1 MAYTREQIGQA
12 LKAAH
17 EAGDVEAARTLAVAY
32 RDWKP
37 STPDPAMNRAS
48 ERANMAFRAN
58 EKIAPADLTQLG
70 RPDFSSAAMAR
81 LPAPTMSVA
90 DMDAFEAQRAA
101 EKERLRVPDNDF
113 KERSIIALN
122 VPTFGFGPQAAAGAK
137 TLGALAATPF
147 IEDDIIDREGV
158 SGAMSSFLDD
168 ARVHQRRAREERP
181 LESFGTEIAL
191 GVLQGKTLI
200 DNFGRKVFPKTNT
213 ASNLGRVVGTGTGY
227 GLAYGFGQS
236 ESGTL
241 QGALGDAAFGGALGA
256 GFGLGFKAAEP
267 ALTAGYRS
275 AKTGAATISDAL
287 SDLLGKAG
295 GARDKVA
302 QEVALAAVRRSMERS
317 GMTFDQIMELVKRY
331 EGKPAVLAEVIGQDA
346 VNSLTALTRRPGSTP
361 QKAQDLIEE
370 RFYGRPDRMKG
381 DVEDTTG
388 IPIGQL
394 DDTLDAQLIERQQA
408 AKPIYDALY
417 KQYSTIKSFGESLKR
432 INRLARTPAMQ
443 KHLKLAEEAVKT
455 QAAIRQ
461 VPVSKMSKME
471 YWDLV
476 KRSLD
481 DEINSAVAKGEAR
494 TKVGASV
501 AELTQLK
508 SAITDEFDR
517 LTGGAY
523 AAAREAGGEA
533 PRLRAAAAAG
543 QKALQARNPR
553 DVAKTVAATLS
564 QDLPA
569 LRAGIVEDLGTRIDK
584 GMTPGR
590 VRVPDVAGKLR
601 AGLGD
606 ESANKLI
613 NRLDAEATLSETG
626 SRWAPRL
633 NSVTGTVMESGATQ
647 MGDDLVNAGMNLATG
662 NKVGLARQA
671 INFMRQRGFSQRQI
685 DAIGDLLLSSPE
697 EGLRRLRMLA
707 PDGAP
712 TNALAPATGAADGAL
727 NSTAQGGTPAANAL
741 AQPAPVRASGFTGLR
756 TDAGNAAVGAGLGA
770 LGPADS
776 NEERLRNM
784 AIGAGIGIVGGSRT
798 VGKALGVQGDDVA
811 RTAGAPR
818 TPQQAVRFETPGS
831 PEYEA
836 AVAKGLDMSQAGRM
850 ARARKQ
856 GFNTNRV
863 LYHGTNRDFES
874 FDVSKSLDGLG
885 VHMGTIDQAETL
897 IDNSIP
903 GLSNKRQIFYEG
915 AKVLPLY
922 VRANKSIRLPDME
935 NWEPHKVAR
944 VLRRKGIKVKA
955 SGLNGNV
962 LPSDIVK
969 ALKDKGYDS
978 IVYKNRFEGRDA
990 VKGKGADS
998 LIVFDPSNIRSV
1010 NAAFDPDKAASPILT
1025 AGAGGGRKPPT
1036 GKPGKLGTRTADAAA
1051 IATLGLQGGTA
1062 DADTGGLSA
1071 ELKTANERVALAE
1084 KTVADTRSGITKLQS
1099 QLEMLQDPAG
1109 DIAAKQSILK
1119 LRGRKL
1125 GTTGPRG
1132 DGVDGVDGPNTIA
1145 AINDEAAKIEAAIA
1159 REQASLEKAQ
1169 IAETKALDAAKQVR
1183 MQKIQ
1188 ADAQPGKGTEL
1199 AREFGPYGGVAAGI
1213 AAAYLMR
1220 RGAGQKF
1227 AKASQTAAD
1236 NANALLTGAPIS
1248 LRAGVQHPNS
1258 INVRATKLNDF
1269 ARQGGAPSGT
1279 TPFDDKQTGSFR
1291 PRAKKNT
1298 VDPSD
1303 LYPKPGFMASRLRIP
1318 DYGWSATGLIEAQ
1331 VAGGFRAK
1339 EEKKIAEYEA
1349 DVERFAAAGDE
1360 AGLQRASA
1368 NLQQAENMYAI
1379 ALAFERAGYAYAG
1392 TRMLAGLKDPYKF
1405 VRPDIK
1411 GYEEEASSLRT
1422 AISKK

>member
-58 EKIAPADLTQLG
+58 EKIAPADLAQLG

-90 DMDAFEAQRAA
+90 ELNAFDAQKRL
-101 EKERLRVPDNDF
+101 EKERMRVPDSDF

-122 VPTFGFGPQAAAGAK
+122 VPTFGSGPRFAAGMQ

-147 IEDDIIDREGV
+147 VEGDIIDREGI
-158 SGAMSSFLDD
+158 SGATSQFLDE
-168 ARVHQRRAREERP
+168 ARIHQRRAREERP
-181 LESFGTEIAL
+181 LESIGTEVGL
-191 GVLQGKTLI
+191 GLLQGKTLI
-200 DNFGRKVFPKTNT
+200 DTFGKKLIPQANT
-213 ASNLGRVVGTGTGY
+213 VANVGRVIGVGTGY
-227 GLAYGFGQS
+227 GAAYAGSQN

-241 QGALGDAAFGGALGA
+241 EGVAQDAAFGGAIGGISGGVLKGA
-256 GFGLGFKAAEP
+256 EAP
-267 ALTAGYRS
+267 ARVTYRAGKE
-275 AKTGAATISDAL
+275 AAATISDAL

-317 GMTFDQIMELVKRY
+317 GMNINQIMDLVKKY

-346 VNSLTALTRRPGSTP
+346 VNALTALTRRPGSTP

-370 RFYGRPDRMKG
+370 RFYGRPDRMKA
-381 DVEDTTG
+381 DVEEATG

-501 AELTQLK
+501 ADLTQLK

-569 LRAGIVEDLGTRIDK
+569 LRAGIVDDLGTRIDK

-626 SRWAPRL
+626 SRWAPRM

-647 MGDDLVNAGMNLATG
+647 MGDDLINAGMNLATG
-662 NKVGLARQA
+662 NKVGLVRQA

-697 EGLRRLRMLA
+697 EGLRRLKMLA

-712 TNALAPATGAADGAL
+712 TNALAPATGAAGGAI
-727 NSTAQGGTPAANAL
+727 TPPPAGGTPAANAL
-741 AQPAPVRASGFTGLR
+741 AQ
-756 TDAGNAAVGAGLGA
+756 
-770 LGPADS
+770 
-776 NEERLRNM
+776 
-784 AIGAGIGIVGGSRT
+784 
-798 VGKALGVQGDDVA
+798 
-811 RTAGAPR
+811 
-818 TPQQAVRFETPGS
+818 
-831 PEYEA
+831 
-836 AVAKGLDMSQAGRM
+836 
-850 ARARKQ
+850 
-856 GFNTNRV
+856 
-863 LYHGTNRDFES
+863 
-874 FDVSKSLDGLG
+874 
-885 VHMGTIDQAETL
+885 
-897 IDNSIP
+897 
-903 GLSNKRQIFYEG
+903 
-915 AKVLPLY
+915 
-922 VRANKSIRLPDME
+922 
-935 NWEPHKVAR
+935 
-944 VLRRKGIKVKA
+944 
-955 SGLNGNV
+955 
-962 LPSDIVK
+962 
-969 ALKDKGYDS
+969 
-978 IVYKNRFEGRDA
+978 
-990 VKGKGADS
+990 
-998 LIVFDPSNIRSV
+998 
-1010 NAAFDPDKAASPILT
+1010 
-1025 AGAGGGRKPPT
+1025 
-1036 GKPGKLGTRTADAAA
+1036 KPGKLGTRTADAAA

-1062 DADTGGLSA
+1062 EADTGGASA
-1071 ELKTANERVALAE
+1071 ELQKANERVNTATKRIETADNELARLRE
-1084 KTVADTRSGITKLQS
+1084 EVLLLERVAAEEPPVPLVPTAEGKRVQRIL
-1099 QLEMLQDPAG
+1099 
-1109 DIAAKQSILK
+1109 AA
-1119 LRGRKL
+1119 RNFDL
-1125 GTTGPRG
+1125 GPN
-1132 DGVDGVDGPNTIA
+1132 GVDGRVGGDTRKALAGNIAAIKSDIAKTEAEREDALKEAGDARNAEKQAQYLQMQRDAEPSGSQGLLVGGAALGAAIAGAMLAKGGRFRGVNFGRYGSLIKSDAKAAATTRKVNKLINTGKITSAQSGANSINQRAANVNTIA
-1145 AINDEAAKIEAAIA
+1145 QIGGAGRRVPFEEDAAGVLKERSRKNMLGSTVRPMETSELFKPQRFNANDAYAFGVAGLDVAITEGGIRHLKSEIKAAEAEMERAKNADDRQAFYAA
-1159 REQASLEKAQ
+1159 LKEKQSNEGLLVFAQ
-1169 IAETKALDAAKQVR
+1169 IA
-1183 MQKIQ
+1183 QKVGMGYIGGR
-1188 ADAQPGKGTEL
+1188 AISGIK
-1199 AREFGPYGGVAAGI
+1199 PYSAPTPDLAGI
-1213 AAAYLMR
+1213 
-1220 RGAGQKF
+1220 
-1227 AKASQTAAD
+1227 
-1236 NANALLTGAPIS
+1236 
-1248 LRAGVQHPNS
+1248 RAERTLILQA
-1258 INVRATKLNDF
+1258 INK
-1269 ARQGGAPSGT
+1269 P
-1279 TPFDDKQTGSFR
+1279 P
-1291 PRAKKNT
+1291 
-1298 VDPSD
+1298 
-1303 LYPKPGFMASRLRIP
+1303 PKPRKP
-1318 DYGWSATGLIEAQ
+1318 
-1331 VAGGFRAK
+1331 
-1339 EEKKIAEYEA
+1339 
-1349 DVERFAAAGDE
+1349 
-1360 AGLQRASA
+1360 
-1368 NLQQAENMYAI
+1368 
-1379 ALAFERAGYAYAG
+1379 AG
-1392 TRMLAGLKDPYKF
+1392 TKPN
-1405 VRPDIK
+1405 P
-1411 GYEEEASSLRT
+1411 
-1422 AISKK
+1422 